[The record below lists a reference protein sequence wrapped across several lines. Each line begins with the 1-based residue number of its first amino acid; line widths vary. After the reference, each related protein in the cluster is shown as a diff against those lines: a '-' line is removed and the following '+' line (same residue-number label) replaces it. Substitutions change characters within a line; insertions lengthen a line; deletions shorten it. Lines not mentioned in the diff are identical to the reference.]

1 MMFQGLPKVKML
13 FISVLEHDIN
23 LFLYHAEWKIRST
36 KIKDNSQKALTV
48 SSIPLE
54 CDTKQYLGPPLSR

>member
-23 LFLYHAEWKIRST
+23 LFLYHAEWKIWST
-36 KIKDNSQKALTV
+36 KIKDNTLKALTV
-48 SSIPLE
+48 SSFPLE
-54 CDTKQYLGPPLSR
+54 CDTKQYLVLP